1 MIVNYYDEKFF
12 RYKKL
17 EIWIIVFLLIC
28 YVYRNLKKV
37 EFRMDKLK
45 RVFDEVDVKVVF
57 FRNRFEIL
65 IKEVVELKIKLD
77 KENETI

>member
-1 MIVNYYDEKFF
+1 MIVNYYDKKFF

-17 EIWIIVFLLIC
+17 EIWIIVFLLNC

>member
-1 MIVNYYDEKFF
+1 MIVNYYDKKFF
-12 RYKKL
+12 KYKKL
-17 EIWIIVFLLIC
+17 EIWKVFLLIC

>member
-1 MIVNYYDEKFF
+1 MIVNYYDKKFF